1 MATNNFMKKDKKL
14 VIRVR
19 GIILFD
25 DKLLVVKHPNDTS
38 FGALPGGHLE
48 WGEDIRECLVREI
61 IEELGIKPE
70 IGRLLYINNFIDGDS
85 TQSVEFFFEI
95 TNADM
100 YLDISNIIRT
110 HAHEIVEIIWTK
122 TTDTISIL
130 PKKLGDDF
138 KKGKIVSD
146 QVRFIYHD

>member
-1 MATNNFMKKDKKL
+1 MKNDKKI

-19 GIILFD
+19 GIILFE

-38 FGALPGGHLE
+38 FGVLPGGHLE

-70 IGRLLYINNFIDGDS
+70 IGRLFYVNNFIDGDS
-85 TQSVEFFFEI
+85 IQSIEFFFEI
-95 TNADM
+95 TNANTFV
-100 YLDISNIIRT
+100 DISNISWT
-110 HAHEIVEIIWTK
+110 HAHEVAEIIWAK
-122 TTDTISIL
+122 PTDTISIL
-130 PKKLGDDF
+130 PKKLGEDF
-138 KKGKIVSD
+138 KKGEMVSD

>member
-1 MATNNFMKKDKKL
+1 MKNEKKI

-19 GIILFD
+19 GIILFE

-70 IGRLLYINNFIDGDS
+70 IGRLLYVNNFIDGDS
-85 TQSVEFFFEI
+85 IQSVEFFFEI
-95 TNADM
+95 TNANM
-100 YLDISNIIRT
+100 YMDIGNNSRT
-110 HAHEIVEIIWTK
+110 HAHEIAEIIWAK
-122 TTDTISIL
+122 PTDTISIL
-130 PKKLGDDF
+130 PKKLGEDF
-138 KKGKIVSD
+138 KKGEMVSD
-146 QVRFIYHD
+146 LVRYIHN

>member
-1 MATNNFMKKDKKL
+1 MQKDKKI

-19 GIILFD
+19 GIILFE

-61 IEELGIKPE
+61 IEELGTKPE
-70 IGRLLYINNFIDGDS
+70 IGRLLYVNNFIDGDS
-85 TQSVEFFFEI
+85 IQSVEFFFEI
-95 TNADM
+95 TNANM
-100 YLDISNIIRT
+100 YINIGNNIRT
-110 HAHEIVEIIWTK
+110 HAHEIAEIIWVK
-122 TTDTISIL
+122 PTDPISIL

-138 KKGKIVSD
+138 KNGEMVSD
-146 QVRFIYHD
+146 QTKFIYHD